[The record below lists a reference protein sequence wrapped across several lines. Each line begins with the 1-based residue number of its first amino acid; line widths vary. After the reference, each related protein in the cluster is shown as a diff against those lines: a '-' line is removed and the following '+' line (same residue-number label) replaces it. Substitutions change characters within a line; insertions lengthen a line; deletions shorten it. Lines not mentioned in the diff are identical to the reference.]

1 MLVKVFYSFIVV
13 LFFTIIIPP
22 AIIEIAPYKY
32 PYSNSPN
39 MLEAIAN
46 PPNIKD
52 NTDMNNSDV
61 FNLYIFH
68 FLAI

>member
-22 AIIEIAPYKY
+22 AIIEPIPYKY
-32 PYSNSPN
+32 PDSNSPN
-39 MLEAIAN
+39 MLEVIAN

-61 FNLYIFH
+61 FNLIIIAF
-68 FLAI
+68 